1 MTPAENVKSL
11 QPSNPG
17 GVGNISDNQ
26 QKWVQLN
33 ANITACRLC
42 PRLVTYREE
51 IARVKKR
58 AFRDWEYW
66 GKPVPG
72 FGDPHARL
80 LVVGLAPGAHGSNR
94 TGRMFTGD
102 SSGDFLYAALHRVGM
117 ANRPTT
123 VHRDD
128 GLKLRDVFITAICRC
143 VPPDN
148 KPAPEEIRACQPF
161 LEAEMDLLSGF
172 QGIVALG
179 SLAFQQVLAIYRSHG
194 RLIGRL
200 DFAHNA
206 FYDLGDGL
214 PWLLASY
221 HPSRQNTQTGRLTPT
236 MFDAIWQR
244 AKFLLDGQRDPGI
257 SNRG

>member
-1 MTPAENVKSL
+1 MTPVQNLDSL
-11 QPSNPG
+11 QSSGAGGDGIVPS
-17 GVGNISDNQ
+17 NQ
-26 QKWVQLN
+26 QKWIELN
-33 ANITACRLC
+33 ASITACRLC
-42 PRLVTYREE
+42 PRLVSYRED

-117 ANRPTT
+117 ANQPTT
-123 VHRDD
+123 VQRDD
-128 GLKLRDVFITAICRC
+128 GLRLQDVFITAICLC

-148 KPAPEEIRACQPF
+148 KPNPEEIRTCQPY
-161 LEAEMDLLSGF
+161 LEAEMDLLTGF

-179 SLAFQQVLAIYRSHG
+179 SLAFQQVLAIFRGHGHTVG
-194 RLIGRL
+194 RLE
-200 DFAHNA
+200 FAHNA
-206 FYDLGDGL
+206 LYELGDGL

-221 HPSRQNTQTGRLTPT
+221 HPSRQNTQTGRLTIE

-244 AKFLLDGQRDPGI
+244 AKNLLDTE
-257 SNRG
+257 